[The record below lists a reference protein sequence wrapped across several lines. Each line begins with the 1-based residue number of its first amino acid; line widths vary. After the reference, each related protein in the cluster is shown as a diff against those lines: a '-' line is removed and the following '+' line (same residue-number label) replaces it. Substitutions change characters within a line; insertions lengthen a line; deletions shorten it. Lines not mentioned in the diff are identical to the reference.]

1 MGCVLSCKDLD
12 LAKGDRVSVN
22 HTLAMSYFLFI
33 VNVRVIDKLTPIRAM
48 VMDIL
53 TVKDTVTLMATAKV
67 TVMLKV
73 MVMATAKVT
82 VMLKVMVTVM
92 VMAMATVTVMLMAI
106 TITTTTTRSTE
117 SDRGAG
123 SAITP
128 TPLTADMLRTAPT
141 REVMATTAELEPGP
155 RKRSDAELSNLSLSS
170 LTI

>member
-1 MGCVLSCKDLD
+1 M
-12 LAKGDRVSVN
+12 RET
-22 HTLAMSYFLFI
+22 TLAMSYFLFI
-33 VNVRVIDKLTPIRAM
+33 VNVRVTAKLTPIRAM

-92 VMAMATVTVMLMAI
+92 VMAMATVTVMLMVT

-128 TPLTADMLRTAPT
+128 TPLTADTLRTAPT
-141 REVMATTAELEPGP
+141 REGMATTAELEPGP
-155 RKRSDAELSNLSLSS
+155 RKRSDAELSNLTLFSLSM
-170 LTI
+170 